1 MMLRGKFEVKEE
13 CVLYDAGATLASSS
27 GGPTAT
33 LIKGLIYGFKEA
45 IITLKTP

>member
-1 MMLRGKFEVKEE
+1 MKEE